1 MTKEYSMNISLDTI
15 RNIAILLVIGFVTH
29 SAIDGIGSGID
40 SATSNIDTRS
50 AVIDA
55 ATH

>member
-1 MTKEYSMNISLDTI
+1 MNISLDTI

-29 SAIDGIGSGID
+29 SAIDGIGSAID